1 MLKIPTFILGGLLIL
16 TGLGSYLLQ
25 DLGVSIKL
33 SGPLAENA
41 KLTLSDGEESHE
53 LDLGYPS
60 SKAAGEQAYWLIDR
74 LNTIHSMEAAQLNFV
89 ADQGSDRG
97 KEQSF
102 WYASSKGETIAALI
116 QDASN
121 YQNANEPD
129 FQSIPIKWEQVDEK
143 SSTVKFVYKNE
154 AGNSGPVTLKV
165 SNWTNIDMENPPK
178 DNTLEFGKS
187 LTALI
192 PGAIGLVLILLVL
205 GAEAKPGARKHIMHV
220 TVLFGLLGFVMVAK
234 KIGSAVSEMNWL
246 RDEPNGIIQAS
257 SLKPTA
263 MLISAGLLLIFVI
276 LCIVSFVKAR
286 KEMAAQAKID
296 KAKAQ
301 KEKKAEEDEVEDEG
315 DDPPSKDSKEKNGK
329 KEDDKEKKGL
339 KDPEKRD
346 KAETKKS
353 KSSEDS
359 DSPSKAKDFTDSKS
373 KGSSERKSSDS
384 SKEKSSSESEEQ
396 KKNDSKK
403 EDSVS
408 HGYKPVDSPEGK
420 LKKDNESSPDPAGKQ
435 KEDAKDSPN
444 HSGDAPGTDSPSTSG
459 KDRDQ
464 SPEKKAD
471 EDSTPETDQD
481 SKEEEN
487 SSDDKPVDSSEGESS
502 PSGKTSS
509 TTSTEGKLKKDNENS
524 PDPADKPKA
533 DTKDSPN
540 HSADAPGTDSPSTSG
555 KDRDQSP
562 EKKTDED
569 STPETD
575 QDSKEE
581 ENSSEDKPKDEN
593 RSDFDRT

>member
-41 KLTLSDGEESHE
+41 KLTLSDGKESHE

-129 FQSIPIKWEQVDEK
+129 FQSIPIKWDQVDEN

-165 SNWTNIDMENPPK
+165 SNWTNIDMENPPEN
-178 DNTLEFGKS
+178 NTLEFGKS

-220 TVLFGLLGFVMVAK
+220 TVLFGLLGFLIVAK

-286 KEMAAQAKID
+286 KEMAVQAKID
-296 KAKAQ
+296 KAKAK
-301 KEKKAEEDEVEDEG
+301 KEKKAEKKLDDEE
-315 DDPPSKDSKEKNGK
+315 DDPSSKDSKEKNGK
-329 KEDDKEKKGL
+329 KEDDKQKKGL
-339 KDPEKRD
+339 KDP
-346 KAETKKS
+346 
-353 KSSEDS
+353 
-359 DSPSKAKDFTDSKS
+359 
-373 KGSSERKSSDS
+373 
-384 SKEKSSSESEEQ
+384 
-396 KKNDSKK
+396 
-403 EDSVS
+403 
-408 HGYKPVDSPEGK
+408 
-420 LKKDNESSPDPAGKQ
+420 
-435 KEDAKDSPN
+435 
-444 HSGDAPGTDSPSTSG
+444 
-459 KDRDQ
+459 
-464 SPEKKAD
+464 
-471 EDSTPETDQD
+471 
-481 SKEEEN
+481 
-487 SSDDKPVDSSEGESS
+487 
-502 PSGKTSS
+502 
-509 TTSTEGKLKKDNENS
+509 
-524 PDPADKPKA
+524 
-533 DTKDSPN
+533 
-540 HSADAPGTDSPSTSG
+540 
-555 KDRDQSP
+555 
-562 EKKTDED
+562 
-569 STPETD
+569 
-575 QDSKEE
+575 
-581 ENSSEDKPKDEN
+581 
-593 RSDFDRT
+593 

>member
-60 SKAAGEQAYWLIDR
+60 STAAGEQAYWLIER
-74 LNTIHSMEAAQLNFV
+74 LNTIHSIEASQSNFI
-89 ADQGSDRG
+89 ADQSSEGG
-97 KEQSF
+97 EKKSF
-102 WYASSKGETIAALI
+102 WYASSRKETMAALI
-116 QDASN
+116 QDATN
-121 YQNANEPD
+121 YKNANDSTFE
-129 FQSIPIKWEQVDEK
+129 SIPVNWEEVDVN

-165 SNWTNIDMENPPK
+165 SNWTNINMESPPK

-192 PGAIGLVLILLVL
+192 PGAIGLLLILMVL
-205 GAEAKPGARKHIMHV
+205 SAEAKPGARKHIMHV
-220 TVLFGLLGFVMVAK
+220 AVLFGLLGFVMVARQV
-234 KIGSAVSEMNWL
+234 GSAVAEMNWL

-296 KAKAQ
+296 KPKAQ
-301 KEKKAEEDEVEDEG
+301 KEKKVENEDDEG

-329 KEDDKEKKGL
+329 KEDNKEKKGL
-339 KDPEKRD
+339 KDPDKRD

-353 KSSEDS
+353 KPSEDS

-373 KGSSERKSSDS
+373 KGSSEPESSNS

-396 KKNDSKK
+396 KKRDSKK

-420 LKKDNESSPDPAGKQ
+420 LKKDNENSPDPAEKP
-435 KEDAKDSPN
+435 KEEAKDSPT
-444 HSGDAPGTDSPSTSG
+444 HSADSPGTGSPLNSG

-464 SPEKKAD
+464 TPEKK
-471 EDSTPETDQD
+471 
-481 SKEEEN
+481 
-487 SSDDKPVDSSEGESS
+487 V
-502 PSGKTSS
+502 
-509 TTSTEGKLKKDNENS
+509 
-524 PDPADKPKA
+524 
-533 DTKDSPN
+533 
-540 HSADAPGTDSPSTSG
+540 
-555 KDRDQSP
+555 
-562 EKKTDED
+562 DED

-581 ENSSEDKPKDEN
+581 ENSSEDKSKEEN
-593 RSDFDRT
+593 KSDFDRA

>member
-60 SKAAGEQAYWLIDR
+60 SKAAGEQAYWLIER
-74 LNTIHSMEAAQLNFV
+74 LNTRHSIKASQSNFI
-89 ADQGSDRG
+89 ADQSSEGG
-97 KEQSF
+97 EKKSF
-102 WYASSKGETIAALI
+102 WYASSRKETMTALI

-121 YQNANEPD
+121 YKNANDSSFE
-129 FQSIPIKWEQVDEK
+129 SIPVNWEEVDVN

-165 SNWTNIDMENPPK
+165 SNWKNINMENPPE

-205 GAEAKPGARKHIMHV
+205 GAEAKPGARKHIMHLA
-220 TVLFGLLGFVMVAK
+220 VLFGLLGFVMVARQV
-234 KIGSAVSEMNWL
+234 GSAVAEMNWL

-257 SLKPTA
+257 SLKPTV

-286 KEMAAQAKID
+286 KEMAYQAKIN
-296 KAKAQ
+296 KVKAQ
-301 KEKKAEEDEVEDEG
+301 KEEKAEEDKL
-315 DDPPSKDSKEKNGK
+315 DDPPSKDSKEKIGQ
-329 KEDDKEKKGL
+329 KEDDKEKKDL
-339 KDPEKRD
+339 KHPEKRD
-346 KAETKKS
+346 KTEAKKN
-353 KSSEDS
+353 KSSEGS
-359 DSPSKAKDFTDSKS
+359 DSPSKAKDLTDSKS
-373 KGSSERKSSDS
+373 KGSSEHESSDS

-403 EDSVS
+403 QDSVS
-408 HGYKPVDSPEGK
+408 HGYKPVDSPK
-420 LKKDNESSPDPAGKQ
+420 
-435 KEDAKDSPN
+435 
-444 HSGDAPGTDSPSTSG
+444 
-459 KDRDQ
+459 
-464 SPEKKAD
+464 
-471 EDSTPETDQD
+471 
-481 SKEEEN
+481 
-487 SSDDKPVDSSEGESS
+487 
-502 PSGKTSS
+502 
-509 TTSTEGKLKKDNENS
+509 GKLKKDNENS
-524 PDPADKPKA
+524 PDPADKPKE

-540 HSADAPGTDSPSTSG
+540 HSADAPGTGSPSDSG
-555 KDRDQSP
+555 KEADQSP

-569 STPETD
+569 SGPVANK
-575 QDSKEE
+575 DSKEE

-593 RSDFDRT
+593 RSDSDPA

>member
-60 SKAAGEQAYWLIDR
+60 SKAAGEQAYWLIER
-74 LNTIHSMEAAQLNFV
+74 LNTIHSIEASQSNFI
-89 ADQGSDRG
+89 ADQSSEGDE
-97 KEQSF
+97 KKSF
-102 WYASSKGETIAALI
+102 WYASSRKETMAALI

-121 YQNANEPD
+121 YKNANDSSFE
-129 FQSIPIKWEQVDEK
+129 SIPVKWEEVDVN

-165 SNWTNIDMENPPK
+165 SNWTNINMENPPE

-220 TVLFGLLGFVMVAK
+220 AVLFGLLGFVMVARQV
-234 KIGSAVSEMNWL
+234 GSAVAEMNWL

-296 KAKAQ
+296 KAKAK
-301 KEKKAEEDEVEDEG
+301 KEKKAEEDEG

-329 KEDDKEKKGL
+329 KEDGKEKKGL

-346 KAETKKS
+346 KNEPKKS
-353 KSSEDS
+353 KSSEGS
-359 DSPSKAKDFTDSKS
+359 ENPSKAKDFTDSKS
-373 KGSSERKSSDS
+373 KESSERESSDS
-384 SKEKSSSESEEQ
+384 SKEKSSSESEAE
-396 KKNDSKK
+396 KKTEAKK
-403 EDSVS
+403 EVS

-420 LKKDNESSPDPAGKQ
+420 LKKDNGSSPDPADKQ

-444 HSGDAPGTDSPSTSG
+444 HS
-459 KDRDQ
+459 
-464 SPEKKAD
+464 
-471 EDSTPETDQD
+471 
-481 SKEEEN
+481 
-487 SSDDKPVDSSEGESS
+487 
-502 PSGKTSS
+502 
-509 TTSTEGKLKKDNENS
+509 
-524 PDPADKPKA
+524 
-533 DTKDSPN
+533 
-540 HSADAPGTDSPSTSG
+540 ADAPGTGSPSDSG
-555 KDRDQSP
+555 EDADQPP

-569 STPETD
+569 SAPETD

-581 ENSSEDKPKDEN
+581 ENSSEDKAKDEN
-593 RSDFDRT
+593 S

>member
-53 LDLGYPS
+53 LDLGFPS
-60 SKAAGEQAYWLIDR
+60 STAAGEQAYWLIER
-74 LNTIHSMEAAQLNFV
+74 LNTIHSIEASQSNFI
-89 ADQGSDRG
+89 ADQSSEGG
-97 KEQSF
+97 EKKSF
-102 WYASSKGETIAALI
+102 WYASSRKETMAALI

-121 YQNANEPD
+121 YKNANDSTFE
-129 FQSIPIKWEQVDEK
+129 SIPVNWEEVDVN

-165 SNWTNIDMENPPK
+165 SNWKNINMENPPK

-192 PGAIGLVLILLVL
+192 PGAIGLVLILMVL

-220 TVLFGLLGFVMVAK
+220 AVLFGLLGFVMVARQV
-234 KIGSAVSEMNWL
+234 GSAVAEMNWL
-246 RDEPNGIIQAS
+246 KDEPNGIIQAS

-296 KAKAQ
+296 KLKAQ
-301 KEKKAEEDEVEDEG
+301 KEKKVEDEDEEDAG

-329 KEDDKEKKGL
+329 KEDEREKKGL

-353 KSSEDS
+353 KSSEGL
-359 DSPSKAKDFTDSKS
+359 DSPSKAKDSTDSKS
-373 KGSSERKSSDS
+373 KGSSES
-384 SKEKSSSESEEQ
+384 ESSESAEQ
-396 KKNDSKK
+396 KKNDLKK

-420 LKKDNESSPDPAGKQ
+420 LKKDNE
-435 KEDAKDSPN
+435 
-444 HSGDAPGTDSPSTSG
+444 
-459 KDRDQ
+459 
-464 SPEKKAD
+464 
-471 EDSTPETDQD
+471 
-481 SKEEEN
+481 
-487 SSDDKPVDSSEGESS
+487 
-502 PSGKTSS
+502 
-509 TTSTEGKLKKDNENS
+509 NS
-524 PDPADKPKA
+524 PDPADKPKEDA
-533 DTKDSPN
+533 KDSPT
-540 HSADAPGTDSPSTSG
+540 HSADSPGTGLPSTSG
-555 KDRDQSP
+555 KGRDQTP
-562 EKKTDED
+562 EKKADED
-569 STPETD
+569 SAPETD

-581 ENSSEDKPKDEN
+581 ENSSEDKSKEEN
-593 RSDFDRT
+593 RSDFDRA

>member
-41 KLTLSDGEESHE
+41 KLTLSDGKESHE

-129 FQSIPIKWEQVDEK
+129 FQSIPIKWDQVDEN

-165 SNWTNIDMENPPK
+165 SNWTNIDMENPPEN
-178 DNTLEFGKS
+178 NTLEFGKS

-220 TVLFGLLGFVMVAK
+220 TVLFGLLGFLIVAK

-286 KEMAAQAKID
+286 KEMAVQAKID
-296 KAKAQ
+296 KAKAK
-301 KEKKAEEDEVEDEG
+301 KEKKAEKKLDDEE
-315 DDPPSKDSKEKNGK
+315 DDPSSKDSKEKNGK

-346 KAETKKS
+346 KTEAKKS
-353 KSSEDS
+353 KSSEGS

-373 KGSSERKSSDS
+373 KESSERESSDS
-384 SKEKSSSESEEQ
+384 SKEKSSSESEAE
-396 KKNDSKK
+396 KKTEAKK
-403 EDSVS
+403 EVS

-420 LKKDNESSPDPAGKQ
+420 
-435 KEDAKDSPN
+435 
-444 HSGDAPGTDSPSTSG
+444 
-459 KDRDQ
+459 
-464 SPEKKAD
+464 
-471 EDSTPETDQD
+471 
-481 SKEEEN
+481 
-487 SSDDKPVDSSEGESS
+487 SS
-502 PSGKTSS
+502 PSGKDE
-509 TTSTEGKLKKDNENS
+509 TSTPPEEKVNENDGNS
-524 PDPADKPKA
+524 PDPADKPKE
-533 DTKDSPN
+533 DSKGSSN
-540 HSADAPGTDSPSTSG
+540 ASADATEPDSPSNSG
-555 KDRDQSP
+555 EDGDQAP
-562 EKKTDED
+562 GKKADED
-569 STPETD
+569 SASETD
-575 QDSKEE
+575 QASKEE
-581 ENSSEDKPKDEN
+581 KNPSEDKPKDEN
-593 RSDFDRT
+593 SSDFERA